1 MKKNVKT
8 VTGDNIVSIPDIP
21 KISKLSQLKQT
32 DGQIETQPKTLS
44 QFFGESIQGKYHT
57 TDETEYE
64 LYLKELNKTDLQRHA
79 IKCGLTPKDDRLR
92 LTQSLLREFR
102 RVVASYKPLPIFKS
116 KGKPLSKE
124 QINFLAGGR

>member
-1 MKKNVKT
+1 MKKNIKT
-8 VTGDNIVSIPDIP
+8 ATGDTTTVIPE

-32 DGQIETQPKTLS
+32 DGQLETETQPKTLA

-57 TDETEYE
+57 TNEGEYE
-64 LYLKELNKTDLQRHA
+64 LFLKGMNKTDLQRHA
-79 IKCGLTPKDDRLR
+79 IKCGLTPKDDRVR
-92 LTQSLLREFR
+92 LMQSLVREFR
-102 RVVASYKPLPIFKS
+102 RVIASYKPLPVFKS